1 MEKFFEAQTWES
13 VQLEDIYM
21 MSCKSSQEI
30 PDNKKNILKPTKTLI
45 LAIAISLAADSY
57 ASSKCSENLYI
68 DNISVEH
75 LHKFDETNIVH
86 SSGDLEMLVNVSPF
100 VLDFTISKIKG
111 VKEDN
116 SKNNALVQ
124 KLLNSY
130 SKNSSDHKLPNEIL
144 AVMKDANV
152 LLSDLNFYDAILQY
166 DSFDEAWHYNLFFDK
181 NIELSLYIDEIDN
194 ADFSIYHNGKL
205 IVSNTIPLTS
215 LITKMKSI
223 TSIVQ
228 END

>member
-1 MEKFFEAQTWES
+1 
-13 VQLEDIYM
+13 
-21 MSCKSSQEI
+21 
-30 PDNKKNILKPTKTLI
+30 
-45 LAIAISLAADSY
+45 
-57 ASSKCSENLYI
+57 
-68 DNISVEH
+68 
-75 LHKFDETNIVH
+75 
-86 SSGDLEMLVNVSPF
+86 
-100 VLDFTISKIKG
+100 
-111 VKEDN
+111 
-116 SKNNALVQ
+116 
-124 KLLNSY
+124 
-130 SKNSSDHKLPNEIL
+130 
-144 AVMKDANV
+144 MKDANV